1 MGFKLLSTP
10 PSIGINIHIIGLNTF
25 IIDINIGEKHDR
37 NQLFGNFLRLTDMP
51 STSDFRKRSWAFFP
65 TRPASYN
72 NRAQCLRLA
81 GRPDA
86 ALRDLDQAIRLSDG
100 GKGRAGSA
108 ALCQRG
114 VLHRKVS
121 TAK

>member
-1 MGFKLLSTP
+1 MRKGNKFQGNQNMPINTLSQIVKLAP
-10 PSIGINIHIIGLNTF
+10 N
-25 IIDINIGEKHDR
+25 
-37 NQLFGNFLRLTDMP
+37 
-51 STSDFRKRSWAFFP
+51 
-65 TRPASYN
+65 RPASYN

-86 ALRDLDQAIRLSDG
+86 ALRDLDQAISLSDG

-114 VLHRKVS
+114 VLHRKVRIGGLCLIDQF
-121 TAK
+121 